1 MNVRSL
7 LLLVCSA
14 GMLAGVLDSQGGALG
29 AAEAEPIA
37 VQVSRPVT
45 REVTDYVDFTGRTQ
59 AVNSV
64 NVIPRVSGYVVKAP
78 FREGSMVK
86 QGDLLF
92 EIDPRPYR
100 GAG

>member
-45 REVTDYVDFTGRTQ
+45 RGDRLRRFHRPDPGRQ
-59 AVNSV
+59 
-64 NVIPRVSGYVVKAP
+64 
-78 FREGSMVK
+78 FRQRDSS
-86 QGDLLF
+86 
-92 EIDPRPYR
+92 R
-100 GAG
+100 